1 MSGKP
6 ELARATLEPLTL
18 EQKFTLLADR
28 RRRTLLFVLGEVAD
42 PVSVGGLSERLV
54 AREDPKSALDQSA
67 LDDVELK
74 LHHVHVPK
82 LAEHGILEYDAESG
96 IVSRGP
102 RFDRVHS
109 WLESVDER

>member
-1 MSGKP
+1 MSGKSK
-6 ELARATLEPLTL
+6 LTRATLEPLTL

-42 PVSVGGLSERLV
+42 PVSIGGLGERLV
-54 AREDPKSALDQSA
+54 AREDPESALDQSA

-74 LHHVHVPK
+74 LHHIHIPK
-82 LAEHGILEYDAESG
+82 LAEHDVLDYDAEAG

-102 RFDRVHS
+102 RFDRIHS
-109 WLESVDER
+109 WLESVDQR

>member
-1 MSGKP
+1 MSGTPK
-6 ELARATLEPLTL
+6 LARTTLEPLTL

-28 RRRTLLFVLGEVAD
+28 RRRTLVFVLGEVGD
-42 PVSVGGLSERLV
+42 PVSIRGLGERLV
-54 AREDPKSALDQSA
+54 AREDPESALDQSA
-67 LDDVELK
+67 LDDVELD

-82 LAEHGILEYDAESG
+82 LAEHDILDYDAESG

-102 RFDRVHS
+102 RFERIRS